1 MPQFSQVSKDRLAT
15 CSFELQLLFNYVIQ
29 FYDCTVVCGFRTKVD
44 QEKAF
49 DDGLSK
55 VHYPGTH
62 STKPSIAV
70 DVAPYESNGI
80 DWSKTQSAH
89 FAGFVMGIADLLFKQ
104 GLLKHKIR
112 SGADW
117 NSDNNIDDT
126 TFWDANHFELVLSDE
141 EKKNIKYFE
150 V

>member
-1 MPQFSQVSKDRLAT
+1 MPNFSQVSKDRLST
-15 CSFELQLLFNYVIQ
+15 CHPELQLLFSYVIQ
-29 FYDCTVVCGFRTKVD
+29 FYDCTVVCGFRTKAD

-49 DDGLSK
+49 TDGLSK

-62 STKPSIAV
+62 STKPSVAV
-70 DVAPYESNGI
+70 DVAPYESTGI

-89 FAGFVMGIADLLFKQ
+89 FAGFVMGIAALLYKQ
-104 GLLKHKIR
+104 GVMKHKIR

-126 TFWDANHFELVLSDE
+126 TFWDANHFEVVPNVG
-141 EKKNIKYFE
+141 EKFDNYFE